1 MPPGALN
8 AWVYASRKGN
18 WVCLGKDQKPLTELE
33 WNWRELAEVRM
44 SLPEAHKKER
54 RPALARS
61 REVRSRGK
69 NGNYNTLGDSTVT

>member
-1 MPPGALN
+1 MPLGALN

-18 WVCLGKDQKPLTELE
+18 WVSLGKDQKPLTELE

-44 SLPEAHKKER
+44 SLPKARKKKR

-61 REVRSRGK
+61 RRSTVRGK